1 VDKPA
6 LYDEALEGCYSPTGL
21 PTTGCCSLYKTRNFN
36 FKIYLA
42 MKMTGIYRFA
52 LLSDADEQLFVG
64 HITKNV
70 FPILQL
76 TRITSGF
83 THTLLAMKSDLR
95 QYAWIVTVTLVT
107 DDGYD
112 FDQNIER
119 IQKSIAP
126 FGLLVGT
133 ETHKNIVEA

>member
-1 VDKPA
+1 
-6 LYDEALEGCYSPTGL
+6 
-21 PTTGCCSLYKTRNFN
+21 
-36 FKIYLA
+36 

-83 THTLLAMKSDLR
+83 TNTLLAMNSDLR
-95 QYAWIVTVTLVT
+95 QYAWIGAVTLVT

-126 FGLLVGT
+126 FGVLVGT
-133 ETHKNIVEA
+133 ETYRNIAEA

>member
-1 VDKPA
+1 
-6 LYDEALEGCYSPTGL
+6 
-21 PTTGCCSLYKTRNFN
+21 
-36 FKIYLA
+36 

-107 DDGYD
+107 DDGGYD

-133 ETHKNIVEA
+133 ETYKNIAEA

>member
-1 VDKPA
+1 
-6 LYDEALEGCYSPTGL
+6 
-21 PTTGCCSLYKTRNFN
+21 
-36 FKIYLA
+36 

-83 THTLLAMKSDLR
+83 THTLLAMKSDLP
-95 QYAWIVTVTLVT
+95 QYSWIVTVTRVT

-133 ETHKNIVEA
+133 ETYKNIVEA

>member
-1 VDKPA
+1 
-6 LYDEALEGCYSPTGL
+6 
-21 PTTGCCSLYKTRNFN
+21 
-36 FKIYLA
+36 

-107 DDGYD
+107 DDGAYD
-112 FDQNIER
+112 LSSEFR
-119 IQKSIAP
+119 RASRRLVCWLARRP
-126 FGLLVGT
+126 TRTLLKRESSLT
-133 ETHKNIVEA
+133 RADRSEND

>member
-1 VDKPA
+1 
-6 LYDEALEGCYSPTGL
+6 
-21 PTTGCCSLYKTRNFN
+21 
-36 FKIYLA
+36 

-52 LLSDADEQLFVG
+52 LLSDADEQFFVG

-83 THTLLAMKSDLR
+83 THTLLAMKSDLQ

-107 DDGYD
+107 DMAPTT
-112 FDQNIER
+112 
-119 IQKSIAP
+119 SIKISSEFRRASRRLVCWLARRP
-126 FGLLVGT
+126 TRTLLKRESSLT
-133 ETHKNIVEA
+133 RADRPEND

>member
-1 VDKPA
+1 
-6 LYDEALEGCYSPTGL
+6 
-21 PTTGCCSLYKTRNFN
+21 
-36 FKIYLA
+36 
-42 MKMTGIYRFA
+42 MKMTGIYRIA

-126 FGLLVGT
+126 FGVLVGT
-133 ETHKNIVEA
+133 ETYKNIAEA